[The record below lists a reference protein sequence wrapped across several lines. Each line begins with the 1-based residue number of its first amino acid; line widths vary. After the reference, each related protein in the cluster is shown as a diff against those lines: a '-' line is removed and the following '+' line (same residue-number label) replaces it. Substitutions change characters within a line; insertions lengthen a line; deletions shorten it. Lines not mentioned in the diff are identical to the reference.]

1 MYILNL
7 NHMQFFFIIKAY
19 SFLVLIIL
27 SGCKADELT
36 PYEKAKNPYGHL
48 GVEGYMGAA
57 MTTCLGMAPSGP
69 PIRREKD
76 GASVVADSHYPEQPG
91 YFDCIDKEIY
101 KVEEKRRDDVDD

>member
-1 MYILNL
+1 MHISL
-7 NHMQFFFIIKAY
+7 IPKAY
-19 SFLVLIIL
+19 SFLVLITLI
-27 SGCKADELT
+27 GCQIKELT

-76 GASVVADSHYPEQPG
+76 GASVVADSNYPEQHG

-101 KVEEKRRDDVDD
+101 KVEEKRRDDEDD

>member
-1 MYILNL
+1 
-7 NHMQFFFIIKAY
+7 MQFSIIIKAC

-27 SGCKADELT
+27 SGCQTDELT

-48 GVEGYMGAA
+48 GVEGYMGSA
-57 MTTCLGMAPSGP
+57 MTTCLGMAPPGP

-101 KVEEKRRDDVDD
+101 KVEQKREEQDSD